1 MIMIEVVHTDVT
13 DLHGLLSPVV
23 LAIDSV
29 VDHLH
34 S

>member
-1 MIMIEVVHTDVT
+1 MIIIEMIHTDVT
-13 DLHGLLSPVV
+13 DLHGLLLPVV